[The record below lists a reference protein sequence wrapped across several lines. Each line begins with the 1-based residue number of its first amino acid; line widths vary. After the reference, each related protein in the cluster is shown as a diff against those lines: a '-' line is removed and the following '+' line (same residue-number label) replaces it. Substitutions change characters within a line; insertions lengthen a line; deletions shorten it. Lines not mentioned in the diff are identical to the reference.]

1 MYHLSRWAL
10 LGLSLAVVASPP
22 PAAAQG
28 TASLTGRVVDS
39 VASQPISGAR
49 VTIAGRANGTLTDRE
64 GRYLLQGLAAGP
76 ATVRV
81 QRIGFGPAEATVTLA
96 DGGTV
101 TQNFTLTPAATVL
114 SEVVVTGYG
123 TSTRDELSGAVA
135 SVSGQDLQNTP
146 LAGIDAAIQ
155 GRAAGVQV
163 IQNAGNPGAGITVRI
178 RGSAS
183 ISASNQPLYVV
194 DGVPL
199 IRDEF
204 SQLGLGGQDIT
215 AVTGLNPDEIENID
229 ILKDAASAAIY
240 GSRASN
246 GVVMITTKRGRA
258 QPAQVSFN
266 LYYGSQ
272 TVPTGNRWQLL
283 SGPEYITYMNEAALN
298 DDPSRI
304 AEGDDPYGPN
314 YFGDPNDPNLPSTD
328 WQSVMFRTAP
338 VSNLN
343 ASVQGGSDRVQYFVS
358 GSQFKQEGVVF
369 GSGYD
374 RQAAR
379 VNVDVNASARLRLKT
394 SLSLSRESHQRVE
407 NDDTIDGVVTNAIA
421 GTPTIPVR
429 RPDGSFTSPSDGLA
443 YSNPLAIATYD
454 QAESRSFRAFG
465 NVEAAYQTSNVV
477 TLNGRFGM
485 DVLNLRDLRWLSP
498 LVEDTYSA
506 NVNGESVIGNTTAN
520 RYVIEGFV
528 DVKPHM
534 SQALA
539 LGLTGGA
546 SVEWNGSELD
556 YLDGIGFSSDQF
568 QYPGNAATV
577 TVYDGSWTGH
587 NLVSFFSRANAVWK
601 DKYLLSGSLR
611 ADGSSRFGEHNR
623 YGVFPA
629 VSLGWQ
635 LSREPFMGGLARHGD
650 LKLRASYG
658 VTGNQDIADN
668 FAPLSRFSKA
678 NYGADPGVGQRNFG
692 NPDLRWEQTHE
703 VNLGFDM
710 LLLGERLTL
719 LGDWYRKETQ
729 DLLLDRPIS
738 ATSGQTTVL
747 ENIGNMENKGIEL
760 QLGALIL
767 KPSDAKG
774 FRWNADFNI
783 AWNHNKVLK
792 LFENQPIPVGAY
804 DAGRIEVGH
813 PLGAFYT
820 LNFTGVDPATGDA
833 IYQDVNN
840 DGIIND
846 EDRVYVGSPHPKY
859 WGGLTNE
866 VTWGRFD
873 LRGFL
878 QFVQGQKIFNAISV
892 FANDGG
898 YYGDNKFSRALRR
911 WQQPG
916 DITDEPRASY
926 DGRSGAD
933 LISSRYF
940 EDGSYVRL
948 QEITL
953 RYNLPAYIS
962 NAVQMKNASL
972 YVSGRNLYTW
982 TKYSGYSP
990 DVNSAGSSTNTEL
1003 STEFYAYPSAR
1014 SFMIGLSGGF

>member
-1 MYHLSRWAL
+1 MKQIHRSLLLTLAL
-10 LGLSLAVVASPP
+10 ASMAPPLG
-22 PAAAQG
+22 AQG
-28 TASLTGRVVDS
+28 TASVTGRVVDS
-39 VASQPISGAR
+39 ATAQPVSGAR
-49 VTIAGRANGTLTDRE
+49 VSLVGLAGAALTDRD
-64 GRYLLQGLAAGP
+64 GRYMLQGLAAGP
-76 ATVRV
+76 ARISV
-81 QRIGFGPAEATVTLA
+81 QRIGFAPVEANVTLI

-101 TQNFTLTPAATVL
+101 TQDFALATAATLL
-114 SEVVVTGYG
+114 SEVVVIGYG
-123 TSTRDELSGAVA
+123 TSTREDLSGAVA
-135 SVSGQDLQNTP
+135 SVRGEDLRNTP

-183 ISASNQPLYVV
+183 ISASNQPLYVI

-199 IRDEF
+199 LRDEF

-215 AVTGLNPDEIENID
+215 GVTGLNPDEITNID

-246 GVVMITTKRGRA
+246 GVVMISTKRGHA
-258 QPAQVSFN
+258 SPAEVSFN
-266 LYYGSQ
+266 MYYGSQ
-272 TVPTGNRWQLL
+272 SVPTGNRWDLL
-283 SGPEYITYMNEAALN
+283 TGREYVEYMNEAAEN
-298 DDPSRI
+298 D
-304 AEGDDPYGPN
+304 GYGAQ
-314 YFGDPNDPNLPSTD
+314 YFGDPNDPNLVNTD
-328 WQSVMFRTAP
+328 WQSVMFRSAP
-338 VSNLN
+338 VTNLN
-343 ASVQGGSDRVQYFVS
+343 ASVQGGSDRVQYYVS

-379 VNVDVNASARLRLKT
+379 VNVDVNASTRLRFKT

-421 GTPTIPVR
+421 GTPTVPVR
-429 RPDGSFTSPSDGLA
+429 NADGTFTSPADGLA
-443 YSNPLAIATYD
+443 YSNPLAIATYS
-454 QAESRSFRAFG
+454 QAESRGFRAFG
-465 NVEAAYQTSNVV
+465 NVEAAYQASSVV
-477 TLNGRFGM
+477 TLNGRVGM

-498 LVEDTYSA
+498 LVSGTYSA
-506 NVNGESVIGNTTAN
+506 NVFGESVIGNTTAN

-528 DVKPHM
+528 DVKPRM
-534 SQALA
+534 GPAWV

-556 YLDGIGFSSDQF
+556 YLDGSGFSSDQF

-577 TVYDGSWTGH
+577 TVYDGGWTGH
-587 NLVSFFSRANAVWK
+587 NLVSFFSRANATWK
-601 DKYLLSGSLR
+601 DKYLFTGSLR
-611 ADGSSRFGEHNR
+611 ADGSSRFGENNR

-635 LSREPFMGGLARHGD
+635 LTREPFMSGLARHGD

-658 VTGNQDIADN
+658 MTGNQDIADN
-668 FAPLSRFSKA
+668 FAPLARFSKA
-678 NYGADPGVGQRNFG
+678 NYGGDPGIGQRNFG

-703 VNLGFDM
+703 VNVGFDM
-710 LLLGERLTL
+710 MLMSERLTIM
-719 LGDWYRKETQ
+719 GDWYRKETQ

-747 ENIGNMENKGIEL
+747 QNIGNMENKGFEL
-760 QLGALIL
+760 QLNALIL
-767 KPSDAKG
+767 KPSDPKG

-783 AWNHNKVLK
+783 AWNHNKVVK
-792 LFENQPIPVGAY
+792 LFEDQPIPVGGY
-804 DAGRIEVGH
+804 DVGRIDVGH
-813 PLGAFYT
+813 PLGAFYV
-820 LNFTGVDPATGDA
+820 LHFTGVDPATGDA
-833 IYQDVNN
+833 VFEDVNN
-840 DGIIND
+840 DGSIND
-846 EDRVYVGSPHPKY
+846 DDRVYVGSPHPDY
-859 WGGLTNE
+859 WGGFTNQL
-866 VTWGRFD
+866 TWGRFD
-873 LRGFL
+873 FRAFF
-878 QFVQGQKIFNAISV
+878 QFVQGQEIFNAISV

-898 YYGDNKFSRALRR
+898 YYYDNKFTRALRR
-911 WQQPG
+911 WRQPG
-916 DITDEPRASY
+916 DITDEPRASF
-926 DGRSGAD
+926 DGTSGAD

-948 QEITL
+948 QELTL
-953 RYNLPAYIS
+953 RYNLPANIS
-962 NAVQMKNASL
+962 NVLKMKDASL
-972 YVSGRNLYTW
+972 YFSGRNLHTW

-1014 SFMIGLSGGF
+1014 SFMIGLSGAF